1 MANQNFDQLAWDYLM
16 DSPRDQSVLR
26 NTLVNAGAP
35 VIFPLLR
42 AGLRTT
48 QEFRPLDR
56 SVMDQ
61 KSTDAESTWIY
72 QIAEPM
78 LKNIYTIVNAIGQPA
93 YDALCNALWDQDERL
108 KVLAAIVL
116 LQEEQP
122 SPRTVK
128 QAKNTFNML
137 WENDQSKKYF
147 KQSGIILILNHFLAH
162 AGDSAHQQ
170 ALRVGASQLN
180 VSVEQAVV
188 MSRNTGLLYLIR

>member
-1 MANQNFDQLAWDYLM
+1 MEVDQIAWDYIM
-16 DSPRDQSVLR
+16 GTPRDQETCSHALIKVGPP
-26 NTLVNAGAP
+26 A
-35 VIFPLLR
+35 IFPLLR

-48 QEFRPLDR
+48 QEFKPLQT
-56 SVMDQ
+56 SVWEQ
-61 KSTDAESTWIY
+61 KATDAESAWIY

-78 LKNIYTIVNAIGQPA
+78 LKSIYTIVNAIGQPA
-93 YDALCNALWDQDERL
+93 YDALCRAMWERQDERL

-122 SPRTVK
+122 SSRTVK
-128 QAKNTFNML
+128 QVNDTFKML

-147 KQSGIILILNHFLAH
+147 KQSAIIVILSHFLAH
-162 AGDSAHQQ
+162 AGDSGHQQ

>member
-1 MANQNFDQLAWDYLM
+1 MEIDQIAWDYIM
-16 DSPRDQSVLR
+16 GTPHNQEQSARSLIKV
-26 NTLVNAGAP
+26 GAP
-35 VIFPLLR
+35 AIFPLLR

-61 KSTDAESTWIY
+61 KSTDAELAWIY

-78 LKNIYTIVNAIGQPA
+78 LKSIYTIVNAIGQPA

-128 QAKNTFNML
+128 QTKDTFNML
-137 WENDQSKKYF
+137 WENDQSKKYI
-147 KQSGIILILNHFLAH
+147 KQSAIIFVLSHFLAH
-162 AGDSAHQQ
+162 SGDPAHQQ
-170 ALRVGASQLN
+170 ALRVGASQLK
-180 VSVEQAVV
+180 VSEEQAVV

>member
-1 MANQNFDQLAWDYLM
+1 MEVEQIAWDFIM
-16 DSPRDQSVLR
+16 GTPREQE
-26 NTLVNAGAP
+26 TLSYALIKVGAP
-35 VIFPLLR
+35 AIFPLLR
-42 AGLRTT
+42 AGLQAT

-56 SVMDQ
+56 SVMGQ
-61 KSTDAESTWIY
+61 KATDAESTWIY

-78 LKNIYTIVNAIGQPA
+78 LKSIYTIVYAIGQPA
-93 YDALCNALWDQDERL
+93 YDALCRAMWERDERL
-108 KVLAAIVL
+108 KVLAVIVL

-128 QAKNTFNML
+128 QAKDTFNML

-162 AGDSAHQQ
+162 AGDSTHQQ

>member
-1 MANQNFDQLAWDYLM
+1 MEVDQIAWDYIM
-16 DSPRDQSVLR
+16 GTPRDQETFSHALIKVGPP
-26 NTLVNAGAP
+26 A
-35 VIFPLLR
+35 IFPLLR

-48 QEFRPLDR
+48 QEFKPLQT
-56 SVMDQ
+56 SVWEQ
-61 KSTDAESTWIY
+61 KATDAESAWIY

-78 LKNIYTIVNAIGQPA
+78 LKSIYTIVNAIGQPA
-93 YDALCNALWDQDERL
+93 YDALCRAMWKRQDERL

-122 SPRTVK
+122 SSRTVK
-128 QAKNTFNML
+128 QVNDTFKML
-137 WENDQSKKYF
+137 WENDQSKKYV
-147 KQSGIILILNHFLAH
+147 KQSAIIVILSHFLAH
-162 AGDSAHQQ
+162 AGDSGHQQ